1 MENKVYDVV
10 IIGAGI
16 SGISAARLLQS
27 KGFDVLL
34 IDKGRGIGGRMAT
47 RRVSVED
54 KDVYFDYGVQSFTV
68 KLTPVKDLL
77 HRNKIDR
84 HMSLWTVEKNKRGL
98 YLRGGNRVLAKI
110 LSRGLEVKKGEKV
123 ISVNKFRNWE
133 VETDKKKKYHAKYV
147 LSTAPAIQSLD
158 LINKSNTQFS
168 NEQLFMLDSVKYS
181 ANIVLLVRMNKK
193 VELKSVQPVD
203 KDISIVINN
212 EDKGIKQEYQSFS
225 VIFNA
230 EYSENNYTKPDVE
243 HLWNFIDEYPV
254 IDRDNVAEFNIHR
267 WKYAQPLNHI
277 ERYSFFKNNSGFYLS
292 GDYFYGNNCSN
303 VELAIYSGMEA
314 ANDIINSF

>member
-1 MENKVYDVV
+1 MYDV
-10 IIGAGI
+10 IIVGAGI

-47 RRVSVED
+47 RKVSVD
-54 KDVYFDYGVQSFTV
+54 QNDVYFDYGVQSFTV

-84 HMSLWTVEKNKRGL
+84 HMSLWSVEKNKRGL

-123 ISVNKFRNWE
+123 ISLNKFRTWE
-133 VETDKKKKYHAKYV
+133 VETDKKKKYSAKYV
-147 LSTAPAIQSLD
+147 LSTAPAVQSLE
-158 LINKSNTQFS
+158 LINNSNAQFS
-168 NEQLFMLDSVKYS
+168 NEQLFMLDSVKYNS
-181 ANIVLLVRMNKK
+181 NIVLLVRLNNK
-193 VELKSVQPVD
+193 VNLRSVQPD
-203 KDISIVINN
+203 NSDIFLVINN
-212 EDKGIKQEYQSFS
+212 EDKGIKQDIQSFS

-230 EYSENNYTKPDVE
+230 DYSEKNYTKPDVE
-243 HLWNFIDEYPV
+243 HLWNFIDEFPV

-267 WKYAQPLNHI
+267 WKYAQPVNHI
-277 ERYSFFKNNSGFYLS
+277 ERYSFFKNNTGFYLC
-292 GDYFYGNNCSN
+292 GDYFFGNNCSN

-314 ANDIINSF
+314 ANDIIKNF